1 MNYLK
6 EMKKVVLSLACILV
20 GIICYGQ
27 NDDIDIKYLSSE
39 EGKVWKRMNR
49 GDGYKVAE
57 SLNDDLYIFYTD
69 GTFKYDHSGTETP
82 ELSSGKTNKWSY
94 DKQTNILSWEFRFPS
109 GVVKKY
115 SAELTYLSDNRV
127 VMNSSEKGKIKI
139 GEGESEDEKTH
150 IVVFVTE

>member
-6 EMKKVVLSLACILV
+6 EMKKVALNLAFILMGV
-20 GIICYGQ
+20 ICYGQ
-27 NDDIDIKYLSSE
+27 NDDIDIKYISSE

-49 GDGYKVAE
+49 VDGYKVAE

-82 ELSSGKTNKWSY
+82 ELSNGKTNKWFY

-109 GVVKKY
+109 GVVKNY
-115 SAELTYLSDNRV
+115 SARVTYLDDNRV
-127 VMNSSEKGKIKI
+127 IMNASEKGKTKI
-139 GEGESEDEKTH
+139 GEEEEDEKTH